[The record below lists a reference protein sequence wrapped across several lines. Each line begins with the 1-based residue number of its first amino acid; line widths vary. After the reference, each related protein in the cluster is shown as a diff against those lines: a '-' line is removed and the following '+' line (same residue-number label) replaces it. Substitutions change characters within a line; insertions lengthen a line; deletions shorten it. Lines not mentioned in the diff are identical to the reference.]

1 MPERIPGKRGRKPAK
16 PPGDRFA
23 LRYIHDYAIAP
34 LPAPRYPIDVS
45 GGITDWGM
53 LANGPD
59 PSCPEYPDGLS
70 DCTFAGRQHN
80 KMAKAAAAKLA
91 EVWETSAA
99 LAAEY
104 LAYDN
109 GQDDG
114 ANIAD
119 LLLSW
124 YQAGKIL
131 AFAPVDHSSPSAV
144 DGAMQ
149 AFHGCY
155 AGVSLTDDAD
165 DLFSEGQPWGTG
177 SITPDP
183 DDGHCIVK
191 VKADG
196 LHFDTWVTWG
206 SDQLSTLAWSAACLD
221 EAWVLI
227 TTEDEA
233 AKVDMAALVAD
244 INALGGHDVTTT

>member
-1 MPERIPGKRGRKPAK
+1 
-16 PPGDRFA
+16 
-23 LRYIHDYAIAP
+23 
-34 LPAPRYPIDVS
+34 VS

-59 PSCPEYPDGLS
+59 PSCPAYPDGLG

-80 KMAKAAAAKLA
+80 KMAKAAAAKLT
-91 EVWETSAA
+91 EQWETSAE

-104 LAYDN
+104 LAYDG

-114 ANIAD
+114 AVIAD

-124 YQAGKIL
+124 YQAGKIM
-131 AFAPVDHSSPSAV
+131 AFAPVDHASQSAV

-155 AGVSLTDDAD
+155 TGVSLTDDAD

-183 DDGHCIVK
+183 DEGHCIVK
-191 VKADG
+191 VKSDG
-196 LHFDTWVTWG
+196 VHFDTWVTWG
-206 SDQLSTLAWSAACLD
+206 ADQLSTLAWSAACLD
-221 EAWVLI
+221 EAWALI
-227 TTEDEA
+227 STEDEA
-233 AKVDMAALVAD
+233 AKVDMASLVAD
-244 INALGGHDVTTT
+244 INALGGHDVAS